1 MDCSKI
7 AGAQYLCFKKGE
19 YLVKSGDKVKHFF
32 LIISGACHRE
42 KTTYKGDQII
52 MSTFAKGSIACGFMA
67 YYDLTAA
74 SDIIADNTL
83 YCWKIPRKAFIEEM
97 EQNPKLMKIL
107 LEQTMQEYF
116 DLSLR
121 FRFKQE
127 GHTPNI
133 LCHFLASKAHKNA
146 DGELLVDKIY
156 TNVNIAAQ
164 LGVHK
169 VTATRIINILQKE
182 GIVARTKNGLL
193 IKDLEKLNEYAI
205 MDKQLKY

>member
-1 MDCSKI
+1 MDYSKI
-7 AGAQYLCFKKGE
+7 PGAHYAHFEKGE
-19 YLVKSGDKVKHFF
+19 YLVKAGDKVKNFI
-32 LIISGACHRE
+32 LIVSGSCHRL

-52 MSTFAKGSIACGFMA
+52 MTTYIKNSIACGFMA

-74 SDIIADNTL
+74 SDIIADSSL
-83 YCWKIPRKAFIEEM
+83 YCWIIPRKAFIEEM
-97 EQNPKLMKIL
+97 EHNPKLMKAL
-107 LEQTMQEYF
+107 LEQTMQDYF

-133 LCHFLASKAHKNA
+133 LCHFLASKAHKNIE
-146 DGELLVDKIY
+146 GELLVDKIY

-182 GIVARTKNGLL
+182 GIVERTKKGLL
-193 IKDLEKLNEYAI
+193 IKDLSRLNEYAI

>member
-7 AGAQYLCFKKGE
+7 PGAQYICFKKGE

-32 LIISGACHRE
+32 LIVSGSCHRV

-52 MSTFAKGSIACGFMA
+52 MSTFIKDNIACSFMA

-74 SDIIADNTL
+74 SDIIAASTV

-97 EQNPKLMKIL
+97 EHNSKLMKAL
-107 LEQTMQEYF
+107 LEQIMQDYF

-127 GHTPNI
+127 GHTPNF
-133 LCHFLASKAHKNA
+133 LCHLLASKAHKNSA
-146 DGELLVDKIY
+146 GELIVDKVY

-182 GIVARTKNGLL
+182 GIIERTKNGLL
-193 IKDLEKLNEYAI
+193 IKDLERLNEYAI